1 MQKKKEVLI
10 TDIDA
15 KNMVPLFSADNEH
28 FDSVLSTSS
37 QQDEIGVN
45 VKIIFSPIQFQVFKI
60 LQLNH
65 TSCTSYKLIT
75 PPICTITIFQIHYR
89 ATSIFFLNFDTII
102 FQSIFNKLKA
112 HPSLPSLLHLNYLQ
126 VVQMK
131 HDTNC
136 CIRSALFTNKHLNT
150 CMLSGRRLVI
160 AAALPASVTRRNT
173 CLSFTVSPDLCYCLP

>member
-1 MQKKKEVLI
+1 MHILQINYSTYLY
-10 TDIDA
+10 D
-15 KNMVPLFSADNEH
+15 NHFSN
-28 FDSVLSTSS
+28 SLSSYL
-37 QQDEIGVN
+37 N
-45 VKIIFSPIQFQVFKI
+45 FFFKI
-60 LQLNH
+60 LIPLSSNQV
-65 TSCTSYKLIT
+65 Y
-75 PPICTITIFQIHYR
+75 
-89 ATSIFFLNFDTII
+89 
-102 FQSIFNKLKA
+102 NKLKA